1 MLNRGQKISLVISII
16 GILMILLGIVLE
28 IADKVQENACM
39 NMPFSEAYNSNQCQK
54 YINKYIERWT
64 DKS

>member
-1 MLNRGQKISLVISII
+1 MLNRLQKIAIVIGTV
-16 GILMILLGIVLE
+16 GILMILSGIVLE
-28 IADKVQENACM
+28 VADKVKENACM